1 MSENS
6 GIRAVNK
13 LHESQTDCFFF
24 YRRWVS
30 TMSRPF
36 EVRFN
41 PHTERVEVL
50 DSVDKLET
58 LIWQLNTEMLHLT
71 NAVKKLKGSHFE

>member
-1 MSENS
+1 
-6 GIRAVNK
+6 
-13 LHESQTDCFFF
+13 
-24 YRRWVS
+24 
-30 TMSRPF
+30 MSRPF

-58 LIWQLNTEMLHLT
+58 LIWQMNTEMLHLT
-71 NAVKKLKGSHFE
+71 NAVKKLKGLHFEWSLKP

>member
-1 MSENS
+1 
-6 GIRAVNK
+6 
-13 LHESQTDCFFF
+13 
-24 YRRWVS
+24 
-30 TMSRPF
+30 MSRPF

-71 NAVKKLKGSHFE
+71 NAVKKLKCSQFEWTSTDTTNDQCTRPRRVLYS

>member
-1 MSENS
+1 
-6 GIRAVNK
+6 
-13 LHESQTDCFFF
+13 
-24 YRRWVS
+24 
-30 TMSRPF
+30 MSRPF

-58 LIWQLNTEMLHLT
+58 LIWQMNTEMLHLT
-71 NAVKKLKGSHFE
+71 NAVKKLKGLHFE

>member
-1 MSENS
+1 
-6 GIRAVNK
+6 
-13 LHESQTDCFFF
+13 
-24 YRRWVS
+24 
-30 TMSRPF
+30 MSRPF

-71 NAVKKLKGSHFE
+71 NAVKKLKCSQFE